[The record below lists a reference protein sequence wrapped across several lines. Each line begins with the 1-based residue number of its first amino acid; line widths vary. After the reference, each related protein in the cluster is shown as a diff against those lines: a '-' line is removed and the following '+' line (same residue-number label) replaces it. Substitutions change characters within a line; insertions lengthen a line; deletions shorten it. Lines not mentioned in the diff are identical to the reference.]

1 MHLRFTLVTV
11 QKKISWSPETMVPS
25 KPIDTAGLGSLL
37 ANKTWAP
44 LDLGEDAAGHV
55 RSKG

>member
-1 MHLRFTLVTV
+1 MTV

-37 ANKTWAP
+37 ANKKWAP
-44 LDLGEDAAGHV
+44 LDLGGDAAGHV